1 MTEIPHITCG
11 KDPDDFWLASLG
23 GRRIFIETYGCRYN
37 FGDTAKLVEVLKSL
51 GSTLVDSADL
61 ADAVVVNTCTVVGPT
76 ERRMLRRLSLYR
88 DRDLYVTGC
97 MPAVQQESIFAI
109 CSPTIISP
117 GSIQEAYLDIGTVTG
132 SDAGIVQVAQ
142 GCLGKCSYC
151 ITRKARGPLKS
162 FRSDE
167 ILRQVLEF
175 SRAGTIEIQITAQD
189 VSAWGH
195 DTGRTLPELLSSIS
209 DLPGRF
215 RVRIG
220 MMNPATIRENLEQI
234 VDAFQNEKIF
244 KFVHIPVQSGS
255 DRVLKS
261 MNRGYTTEE
270 FEEII
275 TAFKKRYPHI
285 SIATD
290 VIVGYP
296 GETEQDFKQTRELIS
311 RIRPIKVNITRYS
324 HRPFT
329 VIDSGS
335 DPSDSVKKDRSRD
348 LNALTGEIY
357 SSINTPLLGTTT
369 PFIVTEVIQPGSVM
383 ARTPTYLGVVIKEDL
398 PIGYDGRVTLKK
410 DRKYF
415 FIGER
420 VRQP

>member
-1 MTEIPHITCG
+1 MAEKPNSTCVT
-11 KDPDDFWLASLG
+11 DRDDFWLESLS

-51 GSTLVDSADL
+51 GSTPVDSADL
-61 ADAVVVNTCTVVGPT
+61 ADAVVINTCTVVGPT

-97 MPAVQQESIFAI
+97 MPAVQQESISAV
-109 CSPTIISP
+109 CSPTIITP
-117 GSIQEAYLDIGTVTG
+117 GSIQQAYRDIGTVAV
-132 SDAGIVQVAQ
+132 SAAGIVQVAQ

-151 ITRKARGPLKS
+151 ITRKARGPLRS
-162 FRSDE
+162 FPVDE
-167 ILRQVLEF
+167 ILHQVEAF
-175 SRAGTIEIQITAQD
+175 SRSGTAEIQITAQD

-195 DTGRTLPELLSSIS
+195 DTGKTLPELLNSIS

-215 RVRIG
+215 RIRVG
-220 MMNPATIRENLEQI
+220 MMNPATIRENLEHI
-234 VDAFQNEKIF
+234 VDAFQDDKIF

-255 DRVLKS
+255 DRILEA
-261 MNRGYTTEE
+261 MNRGYTSEE
-270 FEEII
+270 FKAII
-275 TAFKKRYPHI
+275 TAFRKEYPSI

-290 VIVGYP
+290 VIAGYP
-296 GETEQDFKQTRELIS
+296 GETEQDFNRTRKLIS
-311 RIRPIKVNITRYS
+311 RIRPVKVNVTRYS

-329 VIDSGS
+329 GISSGS
-335 DPSDSVKKDRSRD
+335 DLPDSIKKERSRD

-357 SSINTPLLGTTT
+357 SLVNAPLLGTIV
-369 PFIVTEVIQPGSVM
+369 PFIVTESIKSGSVM
-383 ARTPTYLGVVIKEDL
+383 ARTPSYLGVVIKEDL
-398 PIGYDGRVTLKK
+398 PIGYEGNVALKK

-420 VRQP
+420 VR